1 MPRLSIVTKQPTAF
15 TPLPPHL
22 LTTPPPQ
29 STSTFHLTFPSH
41 ESARLATLAIDRT
54 PARFLGFPGGPKR
67 AEDASLAAA
76 AAAAAA
82 GKRSAAA
89 RGRVSVRRVEQ
100 DAERWLMT
108 DAAREWTLTHPR
120 PSVHSGTTSS
130 SSTSSASSTEQDE
143 RAGTLPH
150 YLSRLRAHHPAPFD
164 PAKRGLQVLLRG
176 VPSSATEEQVRT
188 LVDGFKVDDTYGVWR
203 VPKCVLS
210 RARTNRLWTTAHEK
224 PFFPSSLSRSVFPL
238 NRRPAPHARRTS
250 RDNTAIHII
259 SLPSTSEAHR
269 FVRAVHNRRY
279 GGQQFARD
287 YVMRAEVVW

>member
-41 ESARLATLAIDRT
+41 ESARLAALAIDRT

-120 PSVHSGTTSS
+120 PSVHSDTTSLA
-130 SSTSSASSTEQDE
+130 SASSTEQDE

-203 VPKCVLS
+203 VPK
-210 RARTNRLWTTAHEK
+210 
-224 PFFPSSLSRSVFPL
+224 
-238 NRRPAPHARRTS
+238 TS